1 MYPNLKEDARTSS
14 RHQGCFPT
22 AEIAAHHAWYYQII
36 RYLAFQYIRKPRGT
50 AMRTDEQQELL
61 LQHELEIA
69 EGILE
74 SKSSTARSLRQVS
87 PSGLKTYRLDI

>member
-1 MYPNLKEDARTSS
+1 
-14 RHQGCFPT
+14 
-22 AEIAAHHAWYYQII
+22 
-36 RYLAFQYIRKPRGT
+36 
-50 AMRTDEQQELL
+50 MRTDEQQELL